1 MIDSSGCIRSHST
14 PAMSDPLTTDA
25 AAADALDGRDRDARV
40 EQLLLVGLDRY
51 FSGDY
56 EQAIHV
62 WTRVLFLDR
71 GHARARAYIDRARSA
86 QAERQRESDELL
98 HRGTKAFEDGRADA
112 ARDLLNAAVARGAH
126 PDVALAYLGRLDRLT
141 MVGAVDAAVA
151 PAISREVDAGS
162 PSRPERRPGARSRL
176 WLLAAAGIAGVL
188 CCLWAA
194 GVIVDLSGWTPSVSR
209 SAPAAAANADPLPV
223 PLASD
228 VALAQAR
235 LAFSKGHARD
245 ALRLLAAIPL
255 ADPNR
260 GEADRVLAD
269 VQRSLL
275 ASADPATAETLSTV
289 R

>member
-1 MIDSSGCIRSHST
+1 
-14 PAMSDPLTTDA
+14 MSDPLTTDA
-25 AAADALDGRDRDARV
+25 AAADVLEGRERDARV

-56 EQAIHV
+56 DQAIHV

-86 QAERQRESDELL
+86 QAERQRESEELL

-126 PDVALAYLGRLDRLT
+126 QDVAFAYLGRLDRLT
-141 MVGAVDAAVA
+141 TVG
-151 PAISREVDAGS
+151 STVDAGA
-162 PSRPERRPGARSRL
+162 PSTSDDPAHGSSSRSERRPVARSRL
-176 WLLAAAGIAGVL
+176 WLLGAAGVAGVL

-194 GVIVDLSGWTPSVSR
+194 GVIVDISGWTPAGSR
-209 SAPAAAANADPLPV
+209 MAPVVGLNAEPLPI

-228 VALAQAR
+228 VALSQAR
-235 LAFSKGHARD
+235 LAFSKGHVRD
-245 ALRLLAAIPL
+245 TLRLLGTISL

-260 GEADRVLAD
+260 AEADRLLAE
-269 VQRSLL
+269 VQRMLL
-275 ASADPATAETLSTV
+275 ASTDPATAEALSTV

>member
-1 MIDSSGCIRSHST
+1 
-14 PAMSDPLTTDA
+14 MSDPLTTDA
-25 AAADALDGRDRDARV
+25 AAADALEGRERDARV

-98 HRGTKAFEDGRADA
+98 HRGTKAFEDGKADA
-112 ARDLLNAAVARGAH
+112 ARDLLNAAVAQGAH
-126 PDVALAYLGRLDRLT
+126 QDVALAYLGRLDRLT
-141 MVGAVDAAVA
+141 TVGGAADVTA
-151 PAISREVDAGS
+151 PATAGDADAGS
-162 PSRPERRPGARSRL
+162 PSRPERRPAARSRL
-176 WLLAAAGIAGVL
+176 WLLGAAGIAGVL

-194 GVIVDLSGWTPSVSR
+194 GVIVDISGWTPSVSR
-209 SAPAAAANADPLPV
+209 PVPVASPNADPLPV

-228 VALAQAR
+228 VALAQAS

-245 ALRLLAAIPL
+245 ALRLLASIPL
-255 ADPNR
+255 GDPNR
-260 GEADRVLAD
+260 GEADRLLAD
-269 VQRSLL
+269 VQRVLL
-275 ASADPATAETLSTV
+275 ASADPANLETVSTV

>member
-1 MIDSSGCIRSHST
+1 
-14 PAMSDPLTTDA
+14 MSDPLTTDA
-25 AAADALDGRDRDARV
+25 AAADALEGRERDARV
-40 EQLLLVGLDRY
+40 EQLLLIGLDRY

-126 PDVALAYLGRLDRLT
+126 QDVALAYLGRLDRLST
-141 MVGAVDAAVA
+141 VGGAADVTA
-151 PAISREVDAGS
+151 PASSGEADAGS
-162 PSRPERRPGARSRL
+162 ASRPERRPAARSRL
-176 WLLAAAGIAGVL
+176 WLLGAAGIAGVL

-194 GVIVDLSGWTPSVSR
+194 GVIVDISGWTPSVGR
-209 SAPAAAANADPLPV
+209 PAPAAALNPEPLPI

-228 VALAQAR
+228 VALAQAK

-245 ALRLLAAIPL
+245 ALRLLASISL

-260 GEADRVLAD
+260 AEADRVLAD
-269 VQRSLL
+269 VQRMLL
-275 ASADPATAETLSTV
+275 ASTDPATAAALSTV
-289 R
+289 P

>member
-1 MIDSSGCIRSHST
+1 
-14 PAMSDPLTTDA
+14 MSDPLTTDA
-25 AAADALDGRDRDARV
+25 AAADALEGHERDARV

-51 FSGDY
+51 FAGDY

-126 PDVALAYLGRLDRLT
+126 HDVALAYLGRLDRLST
-141 MVGAVDAAVA
+141 VGGVADAAI
-151 PAISREVDAGS
+151 PANSGEAAAGS
-162 PSRPERRPGARSRL
+162 PSRPERRPAARSRL
-176 WLLAAAGIAGVL
+176 WLLGAAGIAGVL

-194 GVIVDLSGWTPSVSR
+194 GVIVDIGGWTPSAGRPSPV
-209 SAPAAAANADPLPV
+209 AALNPEPLPV

-245 ALRLLAAIPL
+245 ALRLLASISI

-260 GEADRVLAD
+260 AEADRLLAD
-269 VQRSLL
+269 LQRVLL
-275 ASADPATAETLSTV
+275 ASADPATAEGLSTE